1 MEARTGG
8 GAAFK
13 PSVAVLQKRNKRHD
27 YPSVDRKHLA
37 NADIPRVYLF
47 FFKVG
52 AHLPN
57 Q

>member
-8 GAAFK
+8 GVASK

-37 NADIPRVYLF
+37 NADTPRVYLF